1 MRDTII
7 LISFLILITSCE
19 NEPVDF
25 YPVENIDH
33 TVALDTLRNY
43 SDYILGYFDGKFLVS
58 TYVSSKSYGAS
69 IISNSIDSSYIQYQ
83 LKYKLLEEDVEK
95 DIFLTYRFLESK
107 TKLDSENNYKY
118 KYFTDFVEFFD
129 RPTFDY
135 YQINNPIE
143 NIHTVGINYQNYYDI
158 DNDTYSYNSFNFE
171 QEITSENFNF
181 IVDSINV
188 IEQPI
193 KKVEVYYSF
202 KCIGVN
208 YYDEEMLMKNGKG
221 KSTFE
226 Y

>member
-1 MRDTII
+1 MRTAAQ
-7 LISFLILITSCE
+7 
-19 NEPVDF
+19 NV
-25 YPVENIDH
+25 
-33 TVALDTLRNY
+33 
-43 SDYILGYFDGKFLVS
+43 
-58 TYVSSKSYGAS
+58 
-69 IISNSIDSSYIQYQ
+69 
-83 LKYKLLEEDVEK
+83 
-95 DIFLTYRFLESK
+95 
-107 TKLDSENNYKY
+107 
-118 KYFTDFVEFFD
+118 VEFFD

-135 YQINNPIE
+135 YQINDPIE
-143 NIHTVGINYQNYYDI
+143 SIHTVGIDYQNYYDI
-158 DNDTYSYNSFNFE
+158 DNDIYSYNSFNFE

>member
-107 TKLDSENNYKY
+107 T
-118 KYFTDFVEFFD
+118 
-129 RPTFDY
+129 
-135 YQINNPIE
+135 
-143 NIHTVGINYQNYYDI
+143 
-158 DNDTYSYNSFNFE
+158 
-171 QEITSENFNF
+171 
-181 IVDSINV
+181 
-188 IEQPI
+188 
-193 KKVEVYYSF
+193 
-202 KCIGVN
+202 
-208 YYDEEMLMKNGKG
+208 
-221 KSTFE
+221 
-226 Y
+226 

>member
-1 MRDTII
+1 MRNTII

-25 YPVENIDH
+25 YPVENIDY

-43 SDYILGYFDGKFLVS
+43 SDYILGDFDEKFLVS
-58 TYVSSKSYGAS
+58 TYVHSKSYGAS
-69 IISNSIDSSYIQYQ
+69 IISNPIDSSYIQFG
-83 LKYKLLEEDVEK
+83 LAYKLLDENIEK
-95 DIFLTYRFLESK
+95 TTFVTFRFLESK
-107 TKLDSENNYKY
+107 TKLDSLNHYRY
-118 KYFTDFVEFFD
+118 KYFSDFIEFFD

-135 YQINNPIE
+135 YKINYPLE

-158 DNDTYSYNSFNFE
+158 DNYIYSYNSFNFE

-208 YYDEEMLMKNGKG
+208 YYDEEMLMKNGIG

>member
-1 MRDTII
+1 MRNTII

-25 YPVENIDH
+25 YPVENNDY
-33 TVALDTLRNY
+33 TVALDTLKNY
-43 SDYILGYFDGKFLVS
+43 SDYILGDFDGNFVVS
-58 TYVSSKSYGAS
+58 TNWHAKNYSAS
-69 IISNSIDSSYIQYQ
+69 IISMPLDSSYIQFQ
-83 LKYKLLEEDVEK
+83 IAYKLFENDVDK
-95 DIFLTYRFLESK
+95 SAFVTYRFLESK
-107 TKLDSENNYKY
+107 TKLDSENNYRY
-118 KYFTDFVEFFD
+118 EHFTDFVDFFD

-143 NIHTVGINYQNYYDI
+143 NIHTVGIDYQNYYEI
-158 DNDTYSYNSFNFE
+158 DNDIYSYNSFNFE
-171 QEITSENFNF
+171 QEITSGNFNF

-188 IEQPI
+188 IEQPL

-208 YYDEEMLMKNGKG
+208 YYDDEMLMQNGKG